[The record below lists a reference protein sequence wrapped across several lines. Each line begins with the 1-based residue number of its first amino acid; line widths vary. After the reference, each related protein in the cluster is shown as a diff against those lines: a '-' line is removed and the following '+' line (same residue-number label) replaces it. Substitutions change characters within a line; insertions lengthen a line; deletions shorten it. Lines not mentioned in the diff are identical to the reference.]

1 MKPTAFLLAALLCAG
16 CTPEAERRQA
26 ARVATW
32 RPIQS
37 WSGHGNAQL
46 GTFPTGGGPLRFHW
60 QAEARMGGAPSS
72 LKIRLHSADSGRIL
86 ADVADQPGGGA
97 GSTEIIDDH
106 QRFYMTVEAADL
118 EWTIRVEEAVTP
130 STR

>member
-1 MKPTAFLLAALLCAG
+1 MKPAAFVLAALLCAA
-16 CTPEAERRQA
+16 CTPDAQPRQG

-37 WSGHGNAQL
+37 WSGHGHAQL

-60 QAEARMGGAPSS
+60 QAEARAGAAPSP

-86 ADVADQPGGGA
+86 ADVVDQQGGGA
-97 GSTEIIDDH
+97 GSTEIIGDH
-106 QRFYMTVEAADL
+106 QRFYMTIEAADL
-118 EWTIRVEEAVTP
+118 DWTIKVEEAVTP
-130 STR
+130 SR